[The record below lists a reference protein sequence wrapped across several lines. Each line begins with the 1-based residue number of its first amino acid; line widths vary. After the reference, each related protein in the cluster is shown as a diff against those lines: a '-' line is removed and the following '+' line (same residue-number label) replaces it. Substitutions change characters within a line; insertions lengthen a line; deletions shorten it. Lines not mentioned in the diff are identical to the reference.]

1 MMNRLE
7 GGFMGTDYW
16 QWWILSGLL
25 LVVELVVPSTIFL
38 WMGISA
44 ASVGG
49 LIFFVPSISFE
60 VQLLIFSIVSLI
72 SVVIS
77 RYLLSHTLTREEGGN
92 TLNRRGSEYIGRIFT
107 LERPIINGIG
117 KVNIGDGSWLIEGE
131 DCPAGTRV
139 RVLGLNG
146 IRLQTEIVPPAVDD
160 NILKEKC

>member
-1 MMNRLE
+1 MNP
-7 GGFMGTDYW
+7 DYW

-25 LVVELVVPSTIFL
+25 LVVELLVPSTLFL

-49 LIFFVPSISFE
+49 LIFFIPTIRFE

-77 RYLLSHTLTREEGGN
+77 RYVLSQTQAREVGGT
-92 TLNRRGSEYIGRIFT
+92 TLNRRGTEYIGRIFT

-117 KVNIGDGSWLIEGE
+117 NVNIGDGSWLIEGE
-131 DCPAGTRV
+131 DCPIGTRV
-139 RVLGLNG
+139 KVLGLNG
-146 IRLQTEIVPPAVDD
+146 IRLQTEIVTQPMDD
-160 NILKEKC
+160 NALREKG